1 MRIRSLTL
9 LSLALAAAPLGLAN
23 ARKPAAAPTAFD
35 SGIAK
40 ALADNRIASVSLA
53 QISNGRVVRVAA
65 YGQQS
70 AGVRANSRTLYNIA
84 SLTKPLT
91 AEVVLRLASRGQL
104 SLDEPMDNAWIDP
117 DLAKD
122 PRHKLLTPRMA
133 LTHRTGLPNWRAP
146 GGLAFA
152 SDPGGAW
159 SYSGE
164 GFQYVAR
171 FAEARMHRPL
181 DVLAQTYLFAPLG
194 MKDSSYIGKPWFNGR
209 IAVPTDAEG
218 KWLEPGIAKRANAAD
233 LVYTT
238 PRDYAAFMLAV
249 LADKGLSKDIAK
261 QRSTS
266 QVSLMDIACKGKHAE
281 TCPPLVGFG
290 LGWQLMEFPGETVLM
305 HTGKDEGTF
314 SFVYLNRTTKDGV
327 VIFTNSDV
335 GYKIVLPILEQ
346 TGTSP
351 AFLRFLR
358 GQMD

>member
-1 MRIRSLTL
+1 VLF
-9 LSLALAAAPLGLAN
+9 LAAGTLSPLA
-23 ARKPAAAPTAFD
+23 ARIPAAAPD
-35 SGIAK
+35 PYGPQIIKS
-40 ALADNRIASVSLA
+40 LAENRIASVSIA
-53 QISNGRVVRVAA
+53 QISKGRLIRVAA
-65 YGQQS
+65 YGDQS
-70 AGVRANSRTLYNIA
+70 AGVPATPRTLYNIA

-91 AEVVLRLASRGQL
+91 AEVVLRLASRGRL

-117 DLAKD
+117 DLVKD

-133 LTHRTGLPNWRAP
+133 LTHRTGLPNWRAT

-171 FAEARMHRPL
+171 FAEARMHQPL
-181 DVLAQTYLFAPLG
+181 DVLAQAYLFKPLG
-194 MKDSSYIGKPWFNGR
+194 MKDSSYVGKPWFTGR
-209 IAVPTDAEG
+209 IAVPTDAQG
-218 KWLEPGIAKRANAAD
+218 KWLEPNIAKRANAAD

-249 LADKGLSKDIAK
+249 LADKGLNNDIAK

-266 QVSLMDIACKGKHAE
+266 QVSLMEIACKGKHAD

-335 GYKIVLPILEQ
+335 GYKIVLPVLEQ
-346 TGTSP
+346 SGASP